1 VVGLSKSDSVALTR
15 RLISHMVASL
25 LLILGIALVVPE
37 AFANAPG
44 VRLVTL
50 LGILII
56 LPARRLCQRGHP
68 RRAMLV
74 LAATYWLLLATVAC
88 LSQKPVST
96 ALPFLGILPAVAMVA
111 GIRAA
116 GAFGASFVTLVAL
129 LIFGREW
136 GMGLPVYFAGRPGAD
151 AVLMFVALYTLL
163 LPLPILNRALTT
175 SNRRMLDFA
184 QVSADR
190 HWEMDAEHRYTE
202 YWGRGLG
209 PAEMLS
215 RIGRTPWEATPSAD
229 TSALVR
235 LEEFRRLMAMRQPF
249 SNFEYRHV
257 DPRGH
262 ISWVSVSALPIH
274 DPQGQFVGFRGCT
287 TNIDWR
293 KQKEAELVEARKAAE
308 SAAQTKSDFLA
319 NMSHEIRTPMNAIM
333 GMSHLA
339 LKTELTPRQRDY
351 LDKIQS
357 SSQHLLG
364 LVNDILDFSE
374 IETGKL
380 DVEHVAFRLTPML
393 DKVANLIGDKALA
406 KGLGLTFDVAADV
419 PEVLVGDPLRLG
431 QILINYANNAVKFT
445 EQGQVNVTLRVSEQT
460 ESAVLLYGAVTDT
473 GIGLTPAQLAKLF
486 QSFQQAD
493 TSTTRRYGGT
503 GLGLSIS
510 KRLAELMG
518 GTVGVESEAGLGSTF
533 WFTARVGI
541 GKTPG
546 LTRTSPG
553 LDGSTVQAL
562 EYGTFSGGAVP
573 ALRGARLLLVE
584 DKDLNQQVAG
594 ELLTDAG
601 VVVEIAENGQLAL
614 DKVTAATEPYDL
626 VLMDMQMPVMDGVTA
641 AQRIRQSINAAQ
653 LPIVAMTANATQ
665 QDLEH
670 CMSAGMQDVLT
681 KPIAPSDLWRA
692 LRSWIKPRAV
702 ASGHVERTA
711 LPEASGAA
719 EPQLPDGI
727 EGLDTVLGLKR
738 VLGKVPRY
746 VAMLE
751 RYAASQAGTV
761 AALNAALAAD
771 DRETAIRLAHTTKAV
786 SGNIG
791 ASTVQELA
799 GQLEQALRAGESLE
813 ALQPRL
819 LALQRCVEPL
829 VVAIADRVATGTSPA
844 NGTSS
849 ATGAFIDEVQ
859 LAEVTEHLRQL
870 LSEMDFEA
878 NDWLQRHHALLTA
891 AYPRQLPAVLAAV
904 HTFDFDL
911 AVEQLDAAVSARTGA
926 S

>member
-1 VVGLSKSDSVALTR
+1 
-15 RLISHMVASL
+15 
-25 LLILGIALVVPE
+25 
-37 AFANAPG
+37 
-44 VRLVTL
+44 
-50 LGILII
+50 
-56 LPARRLCQRGHP
+56 
-68 RRAMLV
+68 
-74 LAATYWLLLATVAC
+74 
-88 LSQKPVST
+88 
-96 ALPFLGILPAVAMVA
+96 
-111 GIRAA
+111 
-116 GAFGASFVTLVAL
+116 
-129 LIFGREW
+129 
-136 GMGLPVYFAGRPGAD
+136 
-151 AVLMFVALYTLL
+151 
-163 LPLPILNRALTT
+163 
-175 SNRRMLDFA
+175 
-184 QVSADR
+184 
-190 HWEMDAEHRYTE
+190 
-202 YWGRGLG
+202 
-209 PAEMLS
+209 
-215 RIGRTPWEATPSAD
+215 
-229 TSALVR
+229 
-235 LEEFRRLMAMRQPF
+235 
-249 SNFEYRHV
+249 
-257 DPRGH
+257 
-262 ISWVSVSALPIH
+262 
-274 DPQGQFVGFRGCT
+274 
-287 TNIDWR
+287 
-293 KQKEAELVEARKAAE
+293 
-308 SAAQTKSDFLA
+308 
-319 NMSHEIRTPMNAIM
+319 
-333 GMSHLA
+333 
-339 LKTELTPRQRDY
+339 
-351 LDKIQS
+351 
-357 SSQHLLG
+357 
-364 LVNDILDFSE
+364 
-374 IETGKL
+374 
-380 DVEHVAFRLTPML
+380 
-393 DKVANLIGDKALA
+393 
-406 KGLGLTFDVAADV
+406 VAADV